1 MDTASACQPYN
12 WLTASCAAKRELA
25 LARTHCKTADSTSPR
40 CEAERARELAAARS
54 GEINTA
60 SACQPYNWL
69 TASCKPERNG
79 EQVAARNE
87 DTANACQSYNWL
99 TASCATKRE
108 LALARTHCKTADST
122 TPRCEAER
130 AREFAAARNAEI
142 NASIAAVNAERAH
155 VLALSRTHCKTADST
170 TPRCEA
176 ERAREFAEVRNA
188 EINASIAAVNAERA
202 RAFAAARN
210 AEISASI
217 AAVNA
222 QRAPAFAAARNAE
235 INASIAAVAAERAR
249 AFAAARN
256 AEINASIAAVAAERA
271 RAFAATRNAEI
282 NASIAAV
289 NALRGPAYTPLGDD
303 VSTAAAM
310 MEATQA
316 AFVAARNAEID
327 ASIAAVNG
335 ERARAFAAARN
346 AEIEASIA
354 AVNAQRAQAAFA
366 AARNAEINASI
377 AAVAT
382 QRALRAAEQ
391 RAGQTRVETGA
402 ISLPDIPV
410 RPDSAPIV
418 RRTRSAE
425 PCREAGRIMS
435 PLQFSDG
442 RTDIEQVMK
451 PELDRIAMMAR
462 TCPAIRIEIHGHS
475 DNSATTKVN
484 RYLAQRRADAAV
496 TYLVQ
501 AGVGRDRLAAIGH
514 AEAQP
519 VAPNTSAQN
528 RARNRR
534 IEVMIK
540 DPATDAAAQRVMWD
554 LAELLDPTYVPPLAR
569 LSP

>member
-1 MDTASACQPYN
+1 MLRLRITIPLLLSSLASAPAIGEYSTSHCTASPN
-12 WLTASCAAKRELA
+12 
-25 LARTHCKTADSTSPR
+25 SPR
-40 CEAERARELAAARS
+40 CEAERAREFAEARNA
-54 GEINTA
+54 EINA
-60 SACQPYNWL
+60 SIAAVNARRAWL
-69 TASCKPERNG
+69 VS
-79 EQVAARNE
+79 
-87 DTANACQSYNWL
+87 S
-99 TASCATKRE
+99 
-108 LALARTHCKTADST
+108 RTHCKTPVST

-130 AREFAAARNAEI
+130 AREFAEARNAEINASIAAVNTERARTFAAARNAEI
-142 NASIAAVNAERAH
+142 NASIAAVNAERA
-155 VLALSRTHCKTADST
+155 
-170 TPRCEA
+170 
-176 ERAREFAEVRNA
+176 
-188 EINASIAAVNAERA
+188 
-202 RAFAAARN
+202 
-210 AEISASI
+210 
-217 AAVNA
+217 
-222 QRAPAFAAARNAE
+222 PAFAAARNAE
-235 INASIAAVAAERAR
+235 INASIAMVNAERAR

-256 AEINASIAAVAAERA
+256 AEINASIAIVAGERA
-271 RAFAATRNAEI
+271 RAFAAARNAEI
-282 NASIAAV
+282 NAAIAAV
-289 NALRGPAYTPLGDD
+289 NALRGPNYTPPAGI
-303 VSTAAAM
+303 STAAVLS
-310 MEATQA
+310 EAAQA

-327 ASIAAVNG
+327 ASISRVEAARQR
-335 ERARAFAAARN
+335 EFAAARN
-346 AEIEASIA
+346 AEIDASIA
-354 AVNAQRAQAAFA
+354 AVNAQRFA
-366 AARNAEINASI
+366 AARNSEINASI

-391 RAGQTRVETGA
+391 RAGQSRVETGA

-410 RPDSAPIV
+410 RPGSAPVV
-418 RRTRSAE
+418 RRMHAE

-442 RTDIEQVMK
+442 RTDIEQAMK

-501 AGVGRDRLAAIGH
+501 AGVGRDRLAAVGH

-519 VAPNTSAQN
+519 VAPNTNAQN